1 MNMLKNIKPYL
12 ALSIFIHITLIIF
25 LLSIKTGSL
34 KEPRVAFVDL
44 IDIPRAPD
52 IAKSKIGVIESKK
65 KKKTP
70 VFRERPNDTMVG
82 RVPDLPVNPNLMPER
97 SFPLQSKK
105 RKKRKGTVKRSRKSA
120 GKGSGSSIPSVK
132 EITPSLGK
140 MVLASKGKK
149 KKGVGEGKG
158 ENIGSKNKRK
168 EEGDYSET
176 AEGGTILTPLD
187 RPAIKYISY
196 FASIKRKIEL
206 VWQYP
211 FEAVQRG
218 IQGDVVV
225 DFSIGRDGK
234 LRKVTLVKS
243 SGFKLLDREAIESI
257 RKGSPFSP
265 IPATYEIDVLNI
277 RANFIYEMR
286 YLKIR

>member
-1 MNMLKNIKPYL
+1 MNTLKNIKPYL
-12 ALSIFIHITLIIF
+12 AFSIFIHITLIIF
-25 LLSIKTGSL
+25 LLSIKTGAL

-52 IAKSKIGVIESKK
+52 IAKSEIGIIESKK
-65 KKKTP
+65 KNP
-70 VFRERPNDTMVG
+70 VKEEKPDNTMVG
-82 RVPDLPVNPNLMPER
+82 KVPDLPVDTHLMPER
-97 SFPLQSKK
+97 SFPLKGKK
-105 RKKRKGTVKRSRKSA
+105 RKKKKTAKRSKKSTRKG
-120 GKGSGSSIPSVK
+120 GGSSLPRVK

-140 MVLASKGKK
+140 MVLASKVKK

-158 ENIGSKNKRK
+158 ENIGSKNKGK
-168 EEGDYSET
+168 EEGEYSEI

-225 DFSIGRDGK
+225 DFSIGKDGK

-243 SGFKLLDREAIESI
+243 SGFTLLDREAIESI

-265 IPATYEIDVLNI
+265 IPSTYEIDVLNI